1 MAKPKPQPV
10 TADQK
15 VAAFIRLLESGG
27 HSRSTREKFSDFLEL
42 AYCAIAKPC
51 APTEERADELEARY
65 MKVVGRYRED
75 ERGMVRDVYPE
86 MLALMVSAVSF
97 GGVDFLGQVAAEVSA
112 LNSEQGQ
119 FFTPY
124 EVSKMMATMTFDGFA
139 EVIQRDG
146 YLTLSEP
153 AAGAGGMVLAYADIV
168 ALSGFD
174 LATTM
179 LVQAVDVSMTAFQM
193 CYLQLAFRGVP
204 AHVIRGNTLSLE
216 VFESAWTPAA
226 VFQFLPHH
234 GHLNFDKPEVVNG
247 EAYAITAQA
256 IYDVVAEAER
266 LVEAAHVEPVPA
278 LHEPEPEPSTYQQL
292 ALF

>member
-10 TADQK
+10 TPDQK

-42 AYCAIAKPC
+42 CYCAVAKPC
-51 APTEERADELEARY
+51 APTEERAEELEARY
-65 MKVVGRYRED
+65 MKIVGRYRED
-75 ERGMVRDVYPE
+75 ELDMIRDVYPE
-86 MLALMVSAVSF
+86 MMGIMVSAVSF
-97 GGVDFLGQVAAEVSA
+97 GGVDFLGRIAAELSA
-112 LNSEQGQ
+112 LNAEQGQ

-124 EVSKMMATMTFDGFA
+124 EVSKMMAEISFDGFQD
-139 EVIQRDG
+139 IIRQDG
-146 YLTLSEP
+146 YITLSEP

-174 LATTM
+174 IGTTM

-216 VFESAWTPAA
+216 TFESAWTPAA
-226 VFQFLPHH
+226 VFRFLPHH
-234 GHLNFDKPEVVNG
+234 GHLNFDKPETVDG
-247 EAYAITAQA
+247 TATPTA
-256 IYDVVAEAER
+256 ALYDVVAEAER
-266 LVEAAHVEPVPA
+266 LIEAVQVEEPTNEPQ
-278 LHEPEPEPSTYQQL
+278 PEPTNFVQL

>member
-10 TADQK
+10 TPDQK

-42 AYCAIAKPC
+42 CYCAVAKPC

-65 MKVVGRYRED
+65 MKIVGRYHADELDMIRE
-75 ERGMVRDVYPE
+75 VYPE
-86 MLALMVSAVSF
+86 MMGIMVSAVSF
-97 GGVDFLGQVAAEVSA
+97 GGVDFLGRIAAELSA
-112 LNSEQGQ
+112 LNAEQGQ

-124 EVSKMMATMTFDGFA
+124 EVSKAMAEISFDGFQD
-139 EVIQRDG
+139 IIRQDG
-146 YLTLSEP
+146 YITLSEP

-174 LATTM
+174 LGTTM
-179 LVQAVDVSMTAFQM
+179 LVQAVDVSTTAYQM

-216 VFESAWTPAA
+216 TFESAWTPAA
-226 VFQFLPHH
+226 VFRFLPQH
-234 GHLNFDKPEVVNG
+234 GHLNFDKPETVDG
-247 EAYAITAQA
+247 TATPTA
-256 IYDVVAEAER
+256 ALYDVVAEAER
-266 LVEAAHVEPVPA
+266 LIEAVQVEEPTN
-278 LHEPEPEPSTYQQL
+278 EPQPKPTNFVQL